1 MAIHLQLVQGIVTE
15 ARTLLQDTVA
25 PYRYS
30 DADMVSELNVAIY
43 EARRLRPDL
52 FLGYRGKNP
61 YPQFEE
67 TKMSDPVPFEDMY
80 RPALVYYIVGKC
92 TLRDEED
99 TDDKRGLGMVQ
110 KFTAQLIS
118 LPG

>member
-1 MAIHLQLVQGIVTE
+1 VAFYLQNVDGIVGE

-30 DADMVSELNVAIY
+30 DADLVTELNVAIY
-43 EARRLRPDL
+43 EARRIRPDL
-52 FLGYRGKNP
+52 FLQYRGKNP
-61 YPQFEE
+61 YPGFTE
-67 TKMSDPVPFEDMY
+67 TDMHVPVPFEDVY

-99 TDDKRGLGMVQ
+99 TDDKRGLGMIQ

>member
-1 MAIHLQLVQGIVTE
+1 MALDTVQDYVSA

-25 PYRYS
+25 TSYRYS
-30 DADMVSELNVAIY
+30 DASMIDELNNAIL
-43 EARRLRPDL
+43 ETKRVRPDL
-52 FLGYRGKNP
+52 FFAYRGKNP
-61 YPQFEE
+61 YPTFVNL
-67 TKMSDPVPFEDMY
+67 TDPVPFEDVY
-80 RPALVYYIVGKC
+80 KPALTYYLVGKC

-99 TDDKRGLGMVQ
+99 TDDKRGIGMVQ

>member
-1 MAIHLQLVQGIVTE
+1 MALDTVQDYVKE
-15 ARTLLQDTVA
+15 ARTLLQDSVA

-30 DADMVSELNVAIY
+30 DLELIAELNLAVL
-43 EARRLRPDL
+43 EAKRVRPDL
-52 FLGYRGKNP
+52 FFEYRGKHP
-61 YPQFEE
+61 YPTF
-67 TKMSDPVPFEDMY
+67 TALTDVVPFEDVY
-80 RPALVYYIVGKC
+80 RVALTYYMVGKC

-99 TDDKRGLGMVQ
+99 TDDKRGIGMVQ

>member
-1 MAIHLQLVQGIVTE
+1 MALDTVQDYVTS
-15 ARTLLQDTVA
+15 ARTLLQDSVA

-30 DADMVSELNVAIY
+30 DLELVNELNLAVL
-43 EARRLRPDL
+43 EAKRVRPDL
-52 FLGYRGKNP
+52 FFEFRGKNP
-61 YPQFEE
+61 YPTFSAARM
-67 TKMSDPVPFEDMY
+67 TDPVPFEDVY
-80 RPALVYYIVGKC
+80 RPALTYYLVGKA

-99 TDDKRGLGMVQ
+99 TDDKRGIGMVQ

>member
-1 MAIHLQLVQGIVTE
+1 MALDVVADYVKE
-15 ARTLLQDTVA
+15 ARTLLQDSVA

-30 DADMVSELNVAIY
+30 DPELIAELNLAIF
-43 EARRLRPDL
+43 EARRVRPDL
-52 FLGYRGKNP
+52 FLSYRGKNP
-61 YPQFEE
+61 YPTF
-67 TKMSDPVPFEDMY
+67 TALTDAVPFEDVY
-80 RPALVYYIVGKC
+80 RVALTYYMVGKA

-118 LPG
+118 LAG